1 VAVSIAVN
9 NAPGYWP
16 NETSGVLRPAVEAY
30 LTGAPMPPEQIAAVR
45 AYLRQWI
52 MAPAWDATGPSAD
65 ITDLRERIDNL
76 VDRETID
83 DWLQDAEDIGIDPL

>member
-1 VAVSIAVN
+1 MLG
-9 NAPGYWP
+9 PGYWP
-16 NETSGVLRPAVEAY
+16 NETSGVLRPAIETY
-30 LTGAPMPPEQIAAVR
+30 LTGAAMTPEQIAAVR

-52 MAPAWDATGPSAD
+52 MAPAWDAAGPSAD

-83 DWLQDAEDIGIDPL
+83 DWLQDAEDIGMDPL